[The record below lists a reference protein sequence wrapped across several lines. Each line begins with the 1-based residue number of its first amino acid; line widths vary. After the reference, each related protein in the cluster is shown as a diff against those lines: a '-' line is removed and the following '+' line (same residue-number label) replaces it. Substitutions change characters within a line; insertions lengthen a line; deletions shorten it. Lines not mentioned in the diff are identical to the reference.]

1 MIKIIGKRGSGK
13 TTKLLG
19 IAAQTGDTVVC
30 CNKQYAKEMAQK
42 TIGLPIDIISYSEFM
57 HERGKRKRYL
67 IDEIDLFLSYAFP
80 FKNIAGYS
88 IDEGR

>member
-13 TTKLLG
+13 TTKLLW
-19 IAAQTGDTVVC
+19 IAAQTGATVVS
-30 CNKQYAKEMAQK
+30 CNKQYSKEMAQK
-42 TIGLPIDIISYSEFM
+42 MFGLPIDIISYPEFM
-57 HERGKRKRYL
+57 QERGTRKRYL

-80 FKNIAGYS
+80 FRNIAGYS

>member
-1 MIKIIGKRGSGK
+1 
-13 TTKLLG
+13 
-19 IAAQTGDTVVC
+19 
-30 CNKQYAKEMAQK
+30 MAQK